1 MTLPTAQRLPIEQ
14 NPGLAEQGDPRYVG
28 DPERLATTS
37 RADVEFYSH
46 GTRCAAWLYRPAAA
60 EPPPLVIMAHG
71 LGAIR
76 QIRLDAYA
84 QRFREAGLAVLVF
97 DYRYIGDSDGEPRQL
112 VSLRAQRQDWHAAL
126 TYARTIQ
133 GVDSSRIAIWGTS
146 LAGGHVLKVAA
157 AEQGLRAVVAQCP
170 FTSGP
175 ASVRALGLRS
185 AIVAGIFGVA
195 DVTATLLGR
204 GPVLVPL
211 VGMRRSPAL
220 MKAPDVVASVLAML
234 PPGSE
239 FSRQLSRLYR
249 RFAQRQIALPDGLS
263 LGEKPEPIASS
274 RLVGTVYTPDGGA
287 MPNGLAGR
295 IALTIGLDRPA
306 TSMRRIH
313 CPTLICA
320 AERDTVAPANPTKRA
335 AQRAG
340 LELHSYDAGHF
351 DIYIGD
357 AFEQVISDQI
367 AFLGQ
372 HLGTTNRT

>member
-1 MTLPTAQRLPIEQ
+1 MNPPTAERLLVEPHPSLAHSGGPRDVGDLERLPTT
-14 NPGLAEQGDPRYVG
+14 PR
-28 DPERLATTS
+28 E
-37 RADVEFYSH
+37 DVEFYSR

-60 EPPPLVIMAHG
+60 EPPPLVVMAHG

-112 VSLRAQRQDWHAAL
+112 VSLRAQREDWHAAL

-133 GVDSSRIAIWGTS
+133 GIDSSRIGIWGTS

-175 ASVRALGLRS
+175 ASVRALGFRG
-185 AIVAGIFGVA
+185 AVVAGIFGIA
-195 DVTATLLGR
+195 DVIAALLGR

-211 VGMRRSPAL
+211 VGVRRSPAL
-220 MKAPDVVASVLAML
+220 MKAPDVVGSVLAML

-239 FSRQLSRLYR
+239 FSLQLSRLYR
-249 RFAQRQIALPDGLS
+249 RFAHGQIALPDGLS

-274 RLVGTVYTPDGGA
+274 RLVGTVYTPDGGV

-306 TSMRRIH
+306 ASMRRIR
-313 CPTLICA
+313 CPTLLCA

-335 AQRAG
+335 ARRAG
-340 LELHSYDAGHF
+340 LELRSYDAGHF
-351 DIYIGD
+351 DLYVGD

-367 AFLGQ
+367 AFLRRN
-372 HLGTTNRT
+372 LG